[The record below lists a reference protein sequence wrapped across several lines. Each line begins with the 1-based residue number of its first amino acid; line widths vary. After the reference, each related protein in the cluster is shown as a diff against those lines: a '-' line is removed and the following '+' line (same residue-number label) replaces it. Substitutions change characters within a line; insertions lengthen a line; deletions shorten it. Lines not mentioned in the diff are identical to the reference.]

1 MRKYIT
7 IITAMRF
14 SITVSNIINT
24 RLWQYN
30 LMRKYGKMGVKYGNG
45 HGYHNKQFQWKN
57 RNQKGLIFEK
67 SKKVKT
73 KKKPKTKKK

>member
-1 MRKYIT
+1 
-7 IITAMRF
+7 
-14 SITVSNIINT
+14 
-24 RLWQYN
+24 
-30 LMRKYGKMGVKYGNG
+30 MGVKYGNG

-73 KKKPKTKKK
+73 KKKPKKKQKK